1 MARAAEIFVTQAIDP
16 VALAL
21 LEEAGHAVRVRS
33 GPRPCSRAELL
44 AGVQGAAG
52 LLCMLTERV
61 DAEVLDAAP
70 GLRVVANHAV
80 GYENLDLEAARA
92 RGVVCTN
99 TPGVLTA
106 ATADLT
112 WALLLAV
119 ARRVAEG
126 DRLVRAGRWE
136 GWHPLMLRGLEL
148 EGARLGVVGM
158 GRIGRAVARRALA
171 FGMEVVHTGGRAGGL
186 PAAAVTLETLLET
199 SDVVSLHCPLTPETH
214 HLLDEA
220 ALCRMKRGAVL
231 VNTARGPVVDEAAL
245 VRVLQ
250 DGHLLGAG
258 LDVFEE
264 EPRVHPGLLGREDVV
279 LLPHLGSATEATRR
293 RMGLMAARN
302 LLAVLAGEAPP
313 DRVG

>member
-1 MARAAEIFVTQAIDP
+1 MEVFVTQAVDP
-16 VALAL
+16 AALAL
-21 LEEAGHAVRVRS
+21 LEEAGHRVRVRR
-33 GPRPCSRAELL
+33 GPRPCTRSELL
-44 AGVQGAAG
+44 EGVAGAAG

-61 DAEVLDAAP
+61 DAEVFAAAP
-70 GLRVVANHAV
+70 ALRVVANHAV

-92 RGVVCTN
+92 RGIACTN

-106 ATADLT
+106 ATADLA
-112 WALLLAV
+112 WALILAV

-148 EGARLGVVGM
+148 EGARLGIVGM

-171 FGMEVVHTGGRAGGL
+171 FGMEVVHHRGRAGGI

-199 SDVVSLHCPLTPETH
+199 SDVVSLHCPLTPDTH

-220 ALCRMKRGAVL
+220 ALRRMKPGAVL

-245 VRVLQ
+245 VRVLR
-250 DGHLLGAG
+250 DGQLLGAG
-258 LDVFEE
+258 LDVFEA
-264 EPRVHPGLLGREDVV
+264 EPRVHPGLLDREDVV

-293 RMGLMAARN
+293 KMGRMAAEN
-302 LLAVLAGEAPP
+302 VVAVLAGEAPP
-313 DRVG
+313 NSVG